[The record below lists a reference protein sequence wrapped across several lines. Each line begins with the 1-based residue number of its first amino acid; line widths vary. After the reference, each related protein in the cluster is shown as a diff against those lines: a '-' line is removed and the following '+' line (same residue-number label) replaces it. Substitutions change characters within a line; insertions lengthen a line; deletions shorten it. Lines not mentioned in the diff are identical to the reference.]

1 VGFRNPWPVAT
12 TPHSPVPIVAE
23 TLNSTLL
30 TRLIPPLGAG
40 LTGGPGVPVQSTK
53 LNSASQLSNFNFAFS
68 GVDWA
73 VNSGAVDFITNDST
87 GYAQTGESY
96 AQIWNASGG
105 SRLQTAPGALIP
117 CTPGSPWAA
126 TASFRSNSGPNAA
139 VTLYLLYFTAAKA
152 IISGYVSVSYNSSVD
167 AGWVAETVSSTA
179 PSNASYVGVQM
190 YYGGSTGLYAVDNV
204 YLVQPSAVG
213 GGLGLNSS
221 GAVIVLPGGITSTQ
235 LGAAAVQAANV
246 AAAAITAAAVA
257 VGAITNPALAAD
269 CVQAANIVSLTASQI
284 TADSSI
290 VGQLQAGTVTAAVSF
305 TAPSLTITNT
315 VTAGGYTTVNL
326 LQVNSTFNIL
336 ATQTVTV
343 VATGQN
349 YLTET
354 CEVVGTGIVMTTV
367 SGPGWTHGAAES
379 YSAQYDANVCEI
391 INNETS
397 AGIVLNPDSGITVTA
412 VGGSV
417 YAALFSTGLQ
427 LPLMSTLPNVGPNL
441 AVDGSGNLRFQ
452 VGGVWKTV
460 TVT

>member
-1 VGFRNPWPVAT
+1 
-12 TPHSPVPIVAE
+12 
-23 TLNSTLL
+23 
-30 TRLIPPLGAG
+30 
-40 LTGGPGVPVQSTK
+40 
-53 LNSASQLSNFNFAFS
+53 
-68 GVDWA
+68 
-73 VNSGAVDFITNDST
+73 
-87 GYAQTGESY
+87 
-96 AQIWNASGG
+96 
-105 SRLQTAPGALIP
+105 
-117 CTPGSPWAA
+117 
-126 TASFRSNSGPNAA
+126 
-139 VTLYLLYFTAAKA
+139 VTLYLLYFTAANA

-179 PSNASYVGVQM
+179 PSNASYVGVQI

-204 YLVQPSAVG
+204 YLVQPAAVG

-246 AAAAITAAAVA
+246 AAAAITGAALA

-343 VATGQN
+343 VATGLN
-349 YLTET
+349 YLIET
-354 CEVVGTGIVMTTV
+354 CEVVGTGISMSLVT
-367 SGPGWTHGAAES
+367 GPGWTVTPES
-379 YSAQYDANVCEI
+379 YSAQYDANLCEI
-391 INNETS
+391 VNNENTAAVVVS
-397 AGIVLNPDSGITVTA
+397 PDSGLTVSSSS
-412 VGGSV
+412 GSV
-417 YAALFSTGLQ
+417 YVTVSSTGIR
-427 LPLMSTLPNVGPNL
+427 LPQMATLPSGSNL
-441 AVDGSGNLRFQ
+441 AIDGSGNLRFY

-460 TVT
+460 TVV